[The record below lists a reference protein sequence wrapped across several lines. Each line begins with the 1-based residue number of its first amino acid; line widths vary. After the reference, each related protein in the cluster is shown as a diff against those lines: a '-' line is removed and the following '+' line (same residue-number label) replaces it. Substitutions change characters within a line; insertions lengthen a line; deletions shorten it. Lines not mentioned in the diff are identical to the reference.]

1 MPKEA
6 NFTIEDIDYKTVAGL
21 CALNADGSRQVVN
34 LGEVDVLDV
43 VAGYMDRGTRWDLGW
58 NDRDVLS
65 LLPIC
70 APVQSMTSRQRAS
83 LISLLDHTP
92 IHSTLKTSP
101 GLTVANAGISGL
113 QGR

>member
-43 VAGYMDRGTRWDLGW
+43 VAD
-58 NDRDVLS
+58 
-65 LLPIC
+65 
-70 APVQSMTSRQRAS
+70 
-83 LISLLDHTP
+83 
-92 IHSTLKTSP
+92 
-101 GLTVANAGISGL
+101 
-113 QGR
+113 